1 MHKSWNKMK
10 GKDVDTN
17 FGKSSI
23 LGKPPLQAIKNQPV
37 VASQVGVKNDLT
49 KPVTPHSWPQ
59 VRKTSFAKPNHVN
72 TSGPSRNS
80 LKHMLFQSPKELL
93 GSNDIVH
100 NYYLD
105 DAKKKAQ
112 LQKDKALNSKPSVIT
127 SDRLPNTANGSKPKP
142 RNYNQQNRN
151 WPPSMSSRVTNKAGH
166 IAKNLGIKSLS

>member
-1 MHKSWNKMK
+1 MFEDLEYVQLLEKEINELKAQLRDKNTVISDLKAQLKDKTIANAEMHKSWNKMK
-10 GKDVDTN
+10 
-17 FGKSSI
+17 
-23 LGKPPLQAIKNQPV
+23 
-37 VASQVGVKNDLT
+37 
-49 KPVTPHSWPQ
+49 

-80 LKHMLFQSPKELL
+80 SKHMLFQSPKELV
-93 GSNDIVH
+93 GSNDMVH

-105 DAKKKAQ
+105 EAKKKAQ

-142 RNYNQQNRN
+142 RNYNQQTRN